1 VNKNLLL
8 LFFFLLFLHVGLSQE
23 DEEKE
28 EEVQPQPTA
37 VDSLAQNLEGEG
49 ITVQEVTYEK
59 KRINPLAPSKAAF
72 YSAILPGLG
81 QIYNK
86 RYWKVPIVYGA
97 IGTGIYVY
105 SFNNTE
111 YKRAR
116 DAFKRRLAGFE
127 DDEFFDINGDGS
139 GPDVSDEALQDAQEA
154 RQRDRDL
161 ALVITIAMYALNII
175 DANVDAH
182 LKQYNVDDN
191 LSMDFKPYLDLN
203 PVTNQPNYGM
213 ALVVK
218 F

>member
-1 VNKNLLL
+1 MNKNLLFLFFAL
-8 LFFFLLFLHVGLSQE
+8 LFVRIGFSQ
-23 DEEKE
+23 EKE
-28 EEVQPQPTA
+28 ETVKEEPQPQE

-49 ITVQEVTYEK
+49 VTFEEVT
-59 KRINPLAPSKAAF
+59 KRERVNPLAPSKAAF
-72 YSAILPGLG
+72 FSAVLPGLG

-86 RYWKVPIVYGA
+86 RYWKAPIVWGA

-105 SFNNTE
+105 SYNNTE

-116 DAFKRRLAGFE
+116 NAFKRRLAGFT
-127 DDEFFDINGDGS
+127 DDEFFGRI
-139 GPDVSDEALQDAQEA
+139 SDEALEEAQENT
-154 RQRDRDL
+154 QRDRDL
-161 ALVITIAMYALNII
+161 ALVITIALYALNII

-191 LSMDFKPYLDLN
+191 LAVDFQPYIDVN